1 MAAVYGEYTRDRN
14 GLFFGLG
21 GGQLITLVVAAGPV
35 LWAFQRQQWTALA
48 GLIPAL
54 PFLPTSGT
62 RPDIR

>member
-35 LWAFQRQQWTALA
+35 LWAFQRQQ
-48 GLIPAL
+48 
-54 PFLPTSGT
+54 
-62 RPDIR
+62 